1 MQTMPK
7 IDNQNIV
14 DLIKKISL
22 NMNENEEWIISQ
34 IYEDLLSDEWNSF
47 QKNLSQAHLITE
59 DKCIEIPEKYVQTI
73 ILQNKLGWNHRH
85 FQKHKK
91 IQQEQDDYILN
102 PFEVEEG
109 VVQCP
114 KCKSFKVFSV
124 AVQTRSA
131 DEPTTTMA
139 QCTQCKYKWSQNG

>member
-1 MQTMPK
+1 MPK
-7 IDNQNIV
+7 IDNQRIV
-14 DLIKKISL
+14 DLIKKMSS
-22 NMNENEEWIISQ
+22 NMNENEEWLMSQ
-34 IYEDLLSDEWNSF
+34 IYEDLSSDEWKSF
-47 QKNLSQAHLITE
+47 RTQDEE
-59 DKCIEIPEKYVQTI
+59 DFEIPDEYVKNI
-73 ILQNKLGWNHRH
+73 ILQNKLGWNHKQ

-91 IQQEQDDYILN
+91 VQQEQDDYILN

>member
-1 MQTMPK
+1 MLKLNDK
-7 IDNQNIV
+7 IIIG
-14 DLIKKISL
+14 LIKKMSL
-22 NMNENEEWIISQ
+22 EMNENEEWLTSQ
-34 IYEDLLSDEWNSF
+34 ISEDMASDEWKEKSGSVYSNSTDVIVPEEYI
-47 QKNLSQAHLITE
+47 QK
-59 DKCIEIPEKYVQTI
+59 I
-73 ILQNKLGWNHRH
+73 IMQNKLGWNHEQ
-85 FQKHKK
+85 FQYFRK

>member
-7 IDNQNIV
+7 INDPIISN
-14 DLIKKISL
+14 LIKKISL
-22 NMNENEEWIISQ
+22 DMNENEEWIISQ
-34 IYEDLLSDEWNSF
+34 IYDDLSSNEWKSF
-47 QKNLSQAHLITE
+47 RNE
-59 DKCIEIPEKYVQTI
+59 EVPEEYVKTV
-73 ILQNKLGWNHRH
+73 ILQHKLGWNHKQ
-85 FQKHKK
+85 FQNHKK

>member
-1 MQTMPK
+1 MPK
-7 IDNQNIV
+7 IDNEVIT
-14 DLIKKISL
+14 DLIKKMSSE
-22 NMNENEEWIISQ
+22 MNENEEWLISQ
-34 IYEDLLSDEWNSF
+34 IYEDLASDEWAGKCELVSSND
-47 QKNLSQAHLITE
+47 QIT
-59 DKCIEIPEKYVQTI
+59 IPDEYVQKI
-73 ILQNKLGWNHRH
+73 IMQNKLGWNHKQ
-85 FQKHKK
+85 FQDYRK

>member
-7 IDNQNIV
+7 IDDQRIV
-14 DLIKKISL
+14 NLIKKISL
-22 NMNENEEWIISQ
+22 NMNENEEWILSQ
-34 IYEDLLSDEWNSF
+34 IYEDLSSDEWKSF
-47 QKNLSQAHLITE
+47 ETQTQTNCS
-59 DKCIEIPEKYVQTI
+59 IEIPEEYVKTV
-73 ILQNKLGWNHRH
+73 ILQNKLGWNHKQ

>member
-7 IDNQNIV
+7 IDNQEIV
-14 DLIKKISL
+14 YLIKKISSK
-22 NMNENEEWIISQ
+22 MNESEEWIMSQ
-34 IYEDLLSDEWNSF
+34 IYEDLSSDEWKTNHSLTNSS
-47 QKNLSQAHLITE
+47 NGLVL
-59 DKCIEIPEKYVQTI
+59 EIPEEYVQTV
-73 ILQNKLGWNHRH
+73 ILQNKLGWNHKQ

>member
-1 MQTMPK
+1 MLK
-7 IDNQNIV
+7 IENKIIV
-14 DLIKKISL
+14 DLIKKMSSE
-22 NMNENEEWIISQ
+22 MNENKEWLMSQ
-34 IYEDLLSDEWNSF
+34 INEDLASDEWKEKSGFVDSNSTDVIVPEEYI
-47 QKNLSQAHLITE
+47 QK
-59 DKCIEIPEKYVQTI
+59 I
-73 ILQNKLGWNHRH
+73 IMQNKLGWNHQQ
-85 FQKHKK
+85 FQSFRK

-109 VVQCP
+109 VIQCP

>member
-7 IDNQNIV
+7 INNQDIV
-14 DLIKKISL
+14 DLIKKISS

-34 IYEDLLSDEWNSF
+34 IYDDLSSDEWKTKIGA
-47 QKNLSQAHLITE
+47 QTIQGPII
-59 DKCIEIPEKYVQTI
+59 DIPEEYVETV
-73 ILQNKLGWNHRH
+73 ILQNRLGWNHRC

>member
-1 MQTMPK
+1 MQKMPK
-7 IDNQNIV
+7 IDNKEIV
-14 DLIKKISL
+14 DLIKKISS
-22 NMNENEEWIISQ
+22 NMNENEEWIKSQ
-34 IYEDLLSDEWNSF
+34 IYEDLSSDEWNNPSF
-47 QKNLSQAHLITE
+47 PKSSNESV
-59 DKCIEIPEKYVQTI
+59 IEIPEEYVQTV
-73 ILQNKLGWNHRH
+73 ILQNKLGWNHKH

>member
-1 MQTMPK
+1 MPK
-7 IDNQNIV
+7 IDNQAIV
-14 DLIKKISL
+14 DLIKEISS
-22 NMNENEEWIISQ
+22 NMNEDEEWIMSQ
-34 IYEDLLSDEWNSF
+34 IYEDLLSDEWKIKSCHD
-47 QKNLSQAHLITE
+47 S
-59 DKCIEIPEKYVQTI
+59 DVIEIPEEYVQTVI
-73 ILQNKLGWNHRH
+73 MQNKLGWNHKN
-85 FQKHKK
+85 FQKYKK

>member
-7 IDNQNIV
+7 IDDPRIV
-14 DLIKKISL
+14 DLIKKMSS
-22 NMNENEEWIISQ
+22 NMNENEEWLISQ
-34 IYEDLLSDEWNSF
+34 IYEDLSSDEWKSF
-47 QKNLSQAHLITE
+47 TKD
-59 DKCIEIPEKYVQTI
+59 DKSFEIPEEYVETI
-73 ILQNKLGWNHRH
+73 ILQNKLGWNHKQ

>member
-1 MQTMPK
+1 MPK
-7 IDNQNIV
+7 INDPIISN
-14 DLIKKISL
+14 LIKKISL
-22 NMNENEEWIISQ
+22 DMNENEEWIISQ
-34 IYEDLLSDEWNSF
+34 IYDDLSSNEWKSF
-47 QKNLSQAHLITE
+47 RNE
-59 DKCIEIPEKYVQTI
+59 EVPEEYVKTV
-73 ILQNKLGWNHRH
+73 ILQHKLGWNHKQ
-85 FQKHKK
+85 FQNHKK

>member
-7 IDNQNIV
+7 IDNQEIV
-14 DLIKKISL
+14 DLIKKISS
-22 NMNENEEWIISQ
+22 NMNEDEEWIMSQ
-34 IYEDLLSDEWNSF
+34 IYEDLSLDSATLEATSII
-47 QKNLSQAHLITE
+47 K
-59 DKCIEIPEKYVQTI
+59 IPEEYLQTV
-73 ILQNKLGWNHRH
+73 ILQNKLGWNHKQ

-91 IQQEQDDYILN
+91 NQQEQDDYILN

-114 KCKSFKVFSV
+114 KCKSLKVFSV

-139 QCTQCKYKWSQNG
+139 QCTQCKYKWCQNG

>member
-1 MQTMPK
+1 MQTGMPK
-7 IDNQNIV
+7 IDNPRIV
-14 DLIKKISL
+14 DLIKKMSS
-22 NMNENEEWIISQ
+22 NMNENEEWLMSQ
-34 IYEDLLSDEWNSF
+34 IYEDLLSDEWKSF
-47 QKNLSQAHLITE
+47 GTQ
-59 DKCIEIPEKYVQTI
+59 DKESFEIPEEYVKTI
-73 ILQNKLGWNHRH
+73 ILQNKLGWNHKQ
-85 FQKHKK
+85 FQKYKK
-91 IQQEQDDYILN
+91 VQQEQDDYILN

>member
-1 MQTMPK
+1 MQSMPK
-7 IDNQNIV
+7 IDNPRIV
-14 DLIKKISL
+14 DLIKKMSS
-22 NMNENEEWIISQ
+22 NMNENEEWLMSQ
-34 IYEDLLSDEWNSF
+34 IYEDLSSDEWKSF
-47 QKNLSQAHLITE
+47 GTQ
-59 DKCIEIPEKYVQTI
+59 DEIPEEYVKTV
-73 ILQNKLGWNHRH
+73 ILQNKLGWNHKQ
-85 FQKHKK
+85 FQKYKK
-91 IQQEQDDYILN
+91 VQQEQDDYILN

>member
-7 IDNQNIV
+7 ITNEIMI
-14 DLIKKISL
+14 LIKKMSL
-22 NMNENEEWIISQ
+22 EMNENEEWIMSQ
-34 IYEDLLSDEWNSF
+34 IYEDLASDDWIKKASS
-47 QKNLSQAHLITE
+47 KP
-59 DKCIEIPEKYVQTI
+59 DEIPVEYVQKI
-73 ILQNKLGWNHRH
+73 IMQNKLGWNHDQFKEYR
-85 FQKHKK
+85 KT
-91 IQQEQDDYILN
+91 QQEQDDYILN
-102 PFEVEEG
+102 PFEIEEG

>member
-1 MQTMPK
+1 MQTAKTMPK
-7 IDNQNIV
+7 IDNPRIV
-14 DLIKKISL
+14 DLIKKISS
-22 NMNENEEWIISQ
+22 NMNENEEWIMSQ
-34 IYEDLLSDEWNSF
+34 IYEDLASDEWKSF
-47 QKNLSQAHLITE
+47 ETQ
-59 DKCIEIPEKYVQTI
+59 DEIPEEYVKTV
-73 ILQNKLGWNHRH
+73 ILQNKLGWNHKQ
-85 FQKHKK
+85 FEKHKK
-91 IQQEQDDYILN
+91 VQQEQDDYILN